1 MKIIISNKDVG
12 ILLKKSQLENF
23 LARFPFVYT
32 NILIKWHSHISLQGE
47 IKLKKDNMI
56 VIRVTKQEKERLI
69 KKSQKAE
76 MTLSKYLIEQG
87 LEREIVIIE
96 DVKNLVYELRKI
108 GNNINQLTHLANSG
122 VIKKV
127 YLNEF
132 KSDLKKIWNVL
143 NCISL

>member
-1 MKIIISNKDVG
+1 M
-12 ILLKKSQLENF
+12 
-23 LARFPFVYT
+23 
-32 NILIKWHSHISLQGE
+32 
-47 IKLKKDNMI
+47 KKDNMI

-122 VIKKV
+122 VIKTV